1 MRYHFL
7 IIGRGKKS
15 VKKKN
20 KRQVFQVLDQ
30 VWNFGFWI
38 CLEFGILNLEFPLT
52 AVSGQWS
59 IFSLLDS
66 LF

>member
-20 KRQVFQVLDQ
+20 KRQVFQVPDQ
-30 VWNFGFWI
+30 VWNFEFWI
-38 CLEFGILNLEFPLT
+38 CLEF
-52 AVSGQWS
+52 
-59 IFSLLDS
+59 
-66 LF
+66 